1 MTGKIPPKVLK
12 TIKLAEISLKDFT
25 DKAKNDVLDWFST
38 NPAHWIM
45 LHKVM
50 IAYLKNETITKNQ
63 LIKFSERSYLTSNT
77 YIDQAVKRNYF
88 KTLRNKKDKIILNKN
103 FYVFTGSTV
112 GVTPI
117 IGKGIY
123 HGKIDKLS
131 SVKAKIF

>member
-1 MTGKIPPKVLK
+1 MTGPISKKDLK

-25 DKAKNDVLDWFST
+25 DKAKNEILDWFST

-88 KTLRNKKDKIILNKN
+88 KTLRNKKDKRSIFILPTELTVK
-103 FYVFTGSTV
+103 VFTDYV
-112 GVTPI
+112 
-117 IGKGIY
+117 
-123 HGKIDKLS
+123 DKRAWLY
-131 SVKAKIF
+131 KYIK

>member
-1 MTGKIPPKVLK
+1 MTGSISKRELK

-25 DKAKNDVLDWFST
+25 DKAKNEILDWFST

-88 KTLRNKKDKIILNKN
+88 KTLRNKKDKRSIFILPTELTIKV
-103 FYVFTGSTV
+103 FSDYV
-112 GVTPI
+112 
-117 IGKGIY
+117 
-123 HGKIDKLS
+123 DKRAWLYKS
-131 SVKAKIF
+131 IK

>member
-1 MTGKIPPKVLK
+1 MTGKIPPKTKK

-25 DKAKNDVLDWFST
+25 DKARNDVLDWFST

-77 YIDQAVKRNYF
+77 YIDQAVERSYF
-88 KTLRNKKDKIILNKN
+88 KTIKNKKDKRSIFILPTELTVKV
-103 FYVFTGSTV
+103 FSSYV
-112 GVTPI
+112 
-117 IGKGIY
+117 
-123 HGKIDKLS
+123 DKRAWLY
-131 SVKAKIF
+131 KAIK

>member
-1 MTGKIPPKVLK
+1 MIGKIPLKVLK

-38 NPAHWIM
+38 NPAHWLM

-77 YIDQAVKRNYF
+77 YIDQAVKKNYF
-88 KTLRNKKDKIILNKN
+88 KTLRNKKDKRSIFILPTELTIKVFSN
-103 FYVFTGSTV
+103 YV
-112 GVTPI
+112 
-117 IGKGIY
+117 
-123 HGKIDKLS
+123 DKRAWLYKS
-131 SVKAKIF
+131 LK

>member
-1 MTGKIPPKVLK
+1 MTSPISKKELK

-25 DKAKNDVLDWFST
+25 DKAKNEILDWFST

-88 KTLRNKKDKIILNKN
+88 KTLRNKKDKRSIFILPTELTIKV
-103 FYVFTGSTV
+103 FSEYV
-112 GVTPI
+112 
-117 IGKGIY
+117 
-123 HGKIDKLS
+123 DKRAWLY
-131 SVKAKIF
+131 KAIK

>member
-1 MTGKIPPKVLK
+1 MSGSISKKELK

-25 DKAKNDVLDWFST
+25 DKAKNEILDWFST

-77 YIDQAVKRNYF
+77 YIDQAVKKNYF
-88 KTLRNKKDKIILNKN
+88 KTIRNKKDKRSIFILPTELTIKV
-103 FYVFTGSTV
+103 FSDYV
-112 GVTPI
+112 
-117 IGKGIY
+117 
-123 HGKIDKLS
+123 DKRAWLYKS
-131 SVKAKIF
+131 IR

>member
-1 MTGKIPPKVLK
+1 MTSSISKKELK

-25 DKAKNDVLDWFST
+25 DKAKNQILNWFST

-77 YIDQAVKRNYF
+77 YIDQAVKKSYF
-88 KTLRNKKDKIILNKN
+88 KTLRNKKDKRSIFILP
-103 FYVFTGSTV
+103 TE
-112 GVTPI
+112 P
-117 IGKGIY
+117 
-123 HGKIDKLS
+123 
-131 SVKAKIF
+131 

>member
-1 MTGKIPPKVLK
+1 MTGSISKKDLK

-25 DKAKNDVLDWFST
+25 DKAKNEILDWFST

-88 KTLRNKKDKIILNKN
+88 KTLRNKKDKRSIFILPTEITVKV
-103 FYVFTGSTV
+103 FSEYV
-112 GVTPI
+112 
-117 IGKGIY
+117 
-123 HGKIDKLS
+123 DKRAWLY
-131 SVKAKIF
+131 KYIK

>member
-1 MTGKIPPKVLK
+1 MTSRIPQKILK

-25 DKAKNDVLDWFST
+25 DKAKNDVLDWFSV

-50 IAYLKNETITKNQ
+50 IAYLKNETITKKQ

-88 KTLRNKKDKIILNKN
+88 KTIRNKKDKRSIFILP
-103 FYVFTGSTV
+103 TELT
-112 GVTPI
+112 I
-117 IGKGIY
+117 
-123 HGKIDKLS
+123 
-131 SVKAKIF
+131 KIFSEYVDKRAWLYKYIK

>member
-1 MTGKIPPKVLK
+1 MTSPILKKELK

-25 DKAKNDVLDWFST
+25 DKARNEILNWFST

-88 KTLRNKKDKIILNKN
+88 KTLRNKKDKRSIFILPTEFTIK
-103 FYVFTGSTV
+103 VFTDYV
-112 GVTPI
+112 
-117 IGKGIY
+117 
-123 HGKIDKLS
+123 DKRAWLY
-131 SVKAKIF
+131 KYIK

>member
-1 MTGKIPPKVLK
+1 MSGSISKKELK

-25 DKAKNDVLDWFST
+25 DKAKNEILDWFST

-77 YIDQAVKRNYF
+77 YIDQAVKKNYF
-88 KTLRNKKDKIILNKN
+88 KTIRNKKDKRSIFILPTELTIKV
-103 FYVFTGSTV
+103 FSDYV
-112 GVTPI
+112 
-117 IGKGIY
+117 
-123 HGKIDKLS
+123 DKRAWLYKS
-131 SVKAKIF
+131 IK